1 MTTITKSERINRT
14 EKVEAVA
21 LNKMNFEANESTS
34 NNFMLNGT
42 KELKFSENKLKG
54 NTGFVFQNFNRLKFA
69 IIAMFLFCGCLYG
82 QYENIIVRAGTKII
96 DNFPP
101 AMRYLYPQFVEGQ
114 IVLRNNQSS
123 ACMINYN
130 MLQDEMELIHGN
142 DTLTFVKKRDL
153 KYIIAD
159 NDTFTYNS
167 GYVKHIY
174 GQELKVYCKD
184 KINFKDILKKGAM
197 GVVSRTAA
205 IESLGSMDAQSVSYN
220 LVSPDDMVF
229 RREVAY
235 YITTSNGTFEQF
247 KKQNI
252 LNLFSNHKA
261 EVQKYL
267 KDNKINFQ
275 KQEDIIKLAGYLT
288 TL

>member
-1 MTTITKSERINRT
+1 MTTITKLEKVNRT
-14 EKVEAVA
+14 EEIKTAV
-21 LNKMNFEANESTS
+21 LNKMSFEANESTS
-34 NNFMLNGT
+34 NNSMLNGT
-42 KELKFSENKLKG
+42 KELKFNENKQKG
-54 NTGFVFQNFNRLKFA
+54 NVGFVFQNFNRLKCA
-69 IIAMFLFCGCLYG
+69 IIAMFLFCSCLYG
-82 QYENIIVRAGTKII
+82 QYENIIVPAGTKII

-114 IVLRNNQSS
+114 IVLRNQSS
-123 ACMINYN
+123 TCMINYN
-130 MLQDEMELIHGN
+130 MLKDEMEFIYGN

-174 GQELKVYCKD
+174 GQELKVYCKE
-184 KINFKDILKKGAM
+184 KINFKDILKRGAM

-205 IESLGSMDAQSVSYN
+205 IESLSSMDDQFVSYN

-229 RREVAY
+229 RREVTY

-252 LNLFSNHKA
+252 LRIFSNRKA
-261 EVQKYL
+261 EIQRYL
-267 KDNKINFQ
+267 KSNKIDFQ
-275 KQEDIIKLAGYLT
+275 KQEDIIKLAGYLSA
-288 TL
+288 L